1 MHQPTLLNDDGTAS
15 MATMIMS
22 SHHAFRRDI
31 ARFIRAIEQ
40 LKSGSHLD
48 IIKLQDEWRNS
59 YRAGI
64 HGHHTAEDTSIFPDL
79 KNKFPELSDAIQTL
93 TEQHHHIDPLI
104 EQIDHAIEDMSDL
117 DRVED
122 LFRQLEKLLHD
133 HLAYEESTV
142 IPALRE
148 NKEFLLSPTEEVAT
162 MYAKGFSWSMQGLDE
177 TVVEELKKILPPLLV
192 EKLPAARAEF
202 ELHSKDVW
210 GAYETSSSLTP
221 VPDRY

>member
-31 ARFIRAIEQ
+31 ARFIRAIKQ

-48 IIKLQDEWRNS
+48 ITKLQDEWRNS

-104 EQIDHAIEDMSDL
+104 EQIDHAIEDMS
-117 DRVED
+117 
-122 LFRQLEKLLHD
+122 EK
-133 HLAYEESTV
+133 
-142 IPALRE
+142 
-148 NKEFLLSPTEEVAT
+148 
-162 MYAKGFSWSMQGLDE
+162 
-177 TVVEELKKILPPLLV
+177 
-192 EKLPAARAEF
+192 
-202 ELHSKDVW
+202 
-210 GAYETSSSLTP
+210 
-221 VPDRY
+221 